1 MATSIPEVSENNIK
15 HCLLIQMQI
24 GTTTYYI
31 SNSWKAITYDGNVYT
46 QLGAFLSVGEFREDI
61 KTTNGDLS
69 LELTGIPAG
78 NIQTVLQNPVKGGIV
93 KIFRAFFDD
102 NYAES
107 TVSVYPRY
115 NGLIT
120 NFSINEQV
128 SLDQGDITNTVGI
141 SVASINTILENRIN
155 GQRTTP
161 EDRARL
167 FPSDT
172 TFARVPVINNTAFDF
187 GKDYSGGG
195 GYGGGGGAGPWGPGW
210 GSGIG
215 NFGMR

>member
-1 MATSIPEVSENNIK
+1 MSTAIPEVEENNIK

-78 NIQTVLQNPVKGGIV
+78 NIQTVLQNPVKGGVV

-102 NYAES
+102 NYAVS
-107 TVSVYPRY
+107 TVYPRY

-141 SVASINTILENRIN
+141 SVASINTILENRVN

-167 FPSDT
+167 FPTDT
-172 TFARVPVINNTAFDF
+172 TFARVPIINNTAFDF
-187 GKDYSGGG
+187 GKDFSYGG
-195 GYGGGGGAGPWGPGW
+195 GYGGGGGGGRNGNPFDF
-210 GSGIG
+210 G

>member
-1 MATSIPEVSENNIK
+1 MSTAIPEVEANNIK

-78 NIQTVLQNPVKGGIV
+78 NIQTVLQNPVKGGVV

-102 NYAES
+102 NYAVS
-107 TVSVYPRY
+107 TVYPRY

-141 SVASINTILENRIN
+141 SVASINTILENRVN

-167 FPSDT
+167 FPTDT
-172 TFARVPVINNTAFDF
+172 TFARVPIINNTAFDF
-187 GKDYSGGG
+187 GKDFSYGG
-195 GYGGGGGAGPWGPGW
+195 GYGGGGGGGRNGNPFDF
-210 GSGIG
+210 G

>member
-1 MATSIPEVSENNIK
+1 MSTLIPEVEENNIK
-15 HCLLIQMQI
+15 HCLLIEMQI

-46 QLGAFLSVGEFREDI
+46 QLGSFLSIGEFTEDI

-69 LELTGIPAG
+69 MVLTGIPAG
-78 NIQTVLQNPVKGGIV
+78 NVRTVMENPVKGGVV
-93 KIFRAFFDD
+93 KVYRAFFDD
-102 NYAES
+102 NYAV
-107 TVSVYPRY
+107 TTVYPRY
-115 NGLIT
+115 NGIIT
-120 NFSINEQV
+120 NYNISESV
-128 SLDQGDITNTVGI
+128 ALAQGDITNSVGI

-161 EDRARL
+161 QDRARH
-167 FPSDT
+167 FPGDT

-187 GKDYSGGG
+187 GRDFSYGG
-195 GYGGGGGAGPWGPGW
+195 GYGGGGAGGGGRNGNPFDF
-210 GSGIG
+210 G

>member
-1 MATSIPEVSENNIK
+1 MSTLIPEVEENNIK
-15 HCLLIQMQI
+15 HCLLIEMQI

-31 SNSWKAITYDGNVYT
+31 SNSWKAITHNGNVYT
-46 QLGAFLSVGEFREDI
+46 QLGSFLSIGEFTEDI

-69 LELTGIPAG
+69 MVLTGIPAG
-78 NIQTVLQNPVKGGIV
+78 QVRTVMENPVKGGVV
-93 KIFRAFFDD
+93 KVSRAFFDD
-102 NYAES
+102 NYAV
-107 TVSVYPRY
+107 TTVYPRY
-115 NGLIT
+115 NGIIT
-120 NFSINEQV
+120 NYNISESV
-128 SLDQGDITNTVGI
+128 ALAQGDITNSVGI
-141 SVASINTILENRIN
+141 SVASINTILENRVN

-167 FPSDT
+167 FPTDT
-172 TFARVPVINNTAFDF
+172 TFARVPIINNTAFDF

-210 GSGIG
+210 GIGIG